1 MVIECRF
8 VFADRGPFPY
18 SVSAEEDALKMY
30 CDSLPIRA
38 SGSELYSFCSFK
50 SCFSIALKN
59 GKRTFL
65 RVHYYII

>member
-1 MVIECRF
+1 M
-8 VFADRGPFPY
+8 
-18 SVSAEEDALKMY
+18 LKMC

-50 SCFSIALKN
+50 SCFSLTLKN

-65 RVHYYII
+65 RVHLLYNMIIGRNNLVRECDASCEK